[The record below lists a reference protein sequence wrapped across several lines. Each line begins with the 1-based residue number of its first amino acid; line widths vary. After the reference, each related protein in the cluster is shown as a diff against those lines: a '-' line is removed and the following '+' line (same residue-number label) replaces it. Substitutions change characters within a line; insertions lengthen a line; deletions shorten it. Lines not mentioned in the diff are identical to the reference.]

1 MSGGSLQTDFVGIIR
16 FKRVYRHVSAADTGS
31 NAMEI
36 ELEDCKKDRCD
47 NGTER
52 WGARYHMC
60 GLEKYSRHCG
70 KFIYHDHSTA
80 TKSNFLQDP
89 INGGQLAAAWGTRE
103 TFIAIATTNLP
114 MIFPILKVWLGPYL
128 PSNLWSSNNSKAYK
142 TPRSKFLTIGGSG
155 ASSRNRHGSQTTP
168 RHTTDIG
175 TFENDSEEQIFAKSD
190 DLKMHD
196 VPPAHDKRRL
206 SNAIVVSKQVS
217 ITSEGRYNGGSVQPS
232 QHV

>member
-1 MSGGSLQTDFVGIIR
+1 
-16 FKRVYRHVSAADTGS
+16 
-31 NAMEI
+31 MEI

-70 KFIYHDHSTA
+70 KFFFNHGHSSA
-80 TKSNFLQDP
+80 TNIDFHQDP

-142 TPRSKFLTIGGSG
+142 TPRSGFLTIGGGG

-175 TFENDSEEQIFAKSD
+175 TFENDSEEHIFAKSD

-196 VPPAHDKRRL
+196 IPPAHDKRRL

-217 ITSEGRYNGGSVQPS
+217 ITSEGRHNGGSVKPS

>member
-1 MSGGSLQTDFVGIIR
+1 
-16 FKRVYRHVSAADTGS
+16 
-31 NAMEI
+31 MEI
-36 ELEDCKKDRCD
+36 ELEDSKKDRCD
-47 NGTER
+47 TGTER

-60 GLEKYSRHCG
+60 GLEKHSRHCG
-70 KFIYHDHSTA
+70 KFCYHDRST
-80 TKSNFLQDP
+80 TTESNFFQDP

-128 PSNLWSSNNSKAYK
+128 PINLWSNSNSKAYK
-142 TPRSKFLTIGGSG
+142 TPRSGFLTIGGG
-155 ASSRNRHGSQTTP
+155 DASSRNRHGSQTTA

-175 TFENDSEEQIFAKSD
+175 TLGNDSEEHIFAKSD

-196 VPPAHDKRRL
+196 VPAAHEKRRL

-217 ITSEGRYNGGSVQPS
+217 ITSEGRYKGGSVEPS
-232 QHV
+232 QRV